1 MSISKG
7 FVRLQP
13 EKSFVLIYFLASKG
27 TLKNL
32 TCLIDYISDL
42 PNCAVLFQHGGY
54 KGKELSIPSG
64 TSWDVEYLKVHGWND
79 VASSLRVNP
88 NCVFKGY
95 QHGNMKG
102 HVMYHSSDV
111 SNLGRWN
118 NQISSLSCHCSRGK

>member
-1 MSISKG
+1 MSNCFISEDH
-7 FVRLQP
+7 P
-13 EKSFVLIYFLASKG
+13 
-27 TLKNL
+27 T
-32 TCLIDYISDL
+32 
-42 PNCAVLFQHGGY
+42 CAVIFQHGGY

-95 QHGNMKG
+95 EHSNKKG
-102 HVMYHSSDV
+102 HVMHFSSDV

-118 NQISSLSCHCSRGK
+118 DQMSSLSCQCSGKLFNKTAECICKCYII